1 MGRGRGADDLSEVV
15 RQRLQ
20 ALLAEI
26 PARRVADGEGIAGPG
41 RIESSVEPVVSG
53 EPRINHA
60 PAPAHPAVA
69 DLAGQGLARNSID
82 QYFPGELS
90 AGGDPRA
97 DASIDAGR
105 RSAEGGP
112 KRRSRDDAAA
122 AVSPEPEP
130 QVTAP
135 SSGQLLRLA
144 PRLGQFVREHLIVVG
159 VVVLTGVLW
168 GGYSLLQART
178 TPVAVAAQPSVA
190 VSGGPASATPTST
203 ARLLVH
209 VLGEVRRPGVVT
221 LAEGARVRDA
231 LVAAGGL
238 TSRAKPGDLNLAA
251 PVVDGSQ
258 LVIGRRGSRISGTGA
273 GASGTAAGP
282 GKIDLNSA
290 SAEQLD
296 ALPGVGPVTAQKILA
311 WRAAHGRFRS
321 VTELQEVDGIGP
333 KSYAEIA
340 PLVRV

>member
-1 MGRGRGADDLSEVV
+1 MGWSRGADDLSEVV

-26 PARRVADGEGIAGPG
+26 PPRRAADSEGVAGPG
-41 RIESSVEPVVSG
+41 LADPAAE
-53 EPRINHA
+53 
-60 PAPAHPAVA
+60 PAPGAGPPSGGNRSAAHTTDPGRRAAHSGRDGVRDAVA
-69 DLAGQGLARNSID
+69 D
-82 QYFPGELS
+82 E
-90 AGGDPRA
+90 
-97 DASIDAGR
+97 
-105 RSAEGGP
+105 
-112 KRRSRDDAAA
+112 
-122 AVSPEPEP
+122 SPEPD
-130 QVTAP
+130 P
-135 SSGQLLRLA
+135 SVAARLPGQLVRLA
-144 PRLGQFVREHLIVVG
+144 PQLGQFIREHLIVVG

-168 GGYSLLQART
+168 GGYNLLQART

-190 VSGGPASATPTST
+190 VSGVPASSTPTPTST

-231 LVAAGGL
+231 LAAAGGL

-258 LVIGRRGSRISGTGA
+258 LVIGRRGSRVSGTGTSPVG
-273 GASGTAAGP
+273 GASGTA
-282 GKIDLNSA
+282 KVDLNA
-290 SAEQLD
+290 ATAEQLD

-311 WRAAHGRFRS
+311 WRAAHQRFRS